1 MLTGDNPEVL
11 WAEFSILSFAVLL
24 DAIHV
29 HREHYRGKYH
39 CTIDLLFDWFG
50 ISCMTADNYHFY
62 LQNRLILTGQTGGQL
77 YSDTSPFSVPWYN
90 N

>member
-11 WAEFSILSFAVLL
+11 WAEFTILSFAVLL
-24 DAIHV
+24 DNAIHV

-50 ISCMTADNYHFY
+50 ISCMTADNFCVYW
-62 LQNRLILTGQTGGQL
+62 QNRLIQTGQAGGQWN
-77 YSDTSPFSVPWYN
+77 SDTSPFSIP
-90 N
+90 